1 MVKGMPHLDVLK
13 TLERRRR
20 KRVEIHKSQQDNI
33 QYHAAIRRQVDR
45 ENLRAER
52 TRLQGLLSKAGPA
65 TQQMIHDRYDE
76 LTKAPG

>member
-1 MVKGMPHLDVLK
+1 MPKLDVLK
-13 TLERRRR
+13 QLEKRRR

-52 TRLQGLLSKAGPA
+52 TRLQGLITKSGGPA
-65 TQQMIHDRYDE
+65 TQQMIRDRYEE
-76 LTKAPG
+76 LTKALG